1 MEKTAYAILALVAAA
16 WLVVVVMG
24 LVAALP
30 YGLLG
35 LLGLASIG
43 LLLVRALKD
52 RLSNEEDD
60 YYQKNVE
67 K

>member
-35 LLGLASIG
+35 LLGLAATG

-52 RLSNEEDD
+52 RWSNEEDD

>member
-1 MEKTAYAILALVAAA
+1 LALVAAA

-35 LLGLASIG
+35 LLGLAAIG